1 MDKITELL
9 TNKITE
15 LKLPLKVMEVKELD
29 EIYQAILVGGNNG
42 VHNWPQYLTD
52 LAKLMESI
60 DCWLI
65 TLENDVPD
73 DIHYATIG
81 IRK

>member
-1 MDKITELL
+1 MDKITELF
-9 TNKITE
+9 TNKVNE
-15 LKLPLKVMEVKELD
+15 LGLPLKVMEVKELD
-29 EIYQAILVGGNNG
+29 EIYQVILVGGNNG
-42 VHNWPQYLTD
+42 FHDWPKYLTD

-65 TLENDVPD
+65 TLENDVLD
-73 DIHYATIG
+73 DIHYTTIG

>member
-15 LKLPLKVMEVKELD
+15 LKLPLRVMEVKELD
-29 EIYQAILVGGNNG
+29 EIYQAILVGGSNG
-42 VHNWPQYLTD
+42 LCDWPKYLTD
-52 LAKLMESI
+52 LAQLMGSI

-65 TLENDVPD
+65 TLENDVLD

-81 IRK
+81 LRK

>member
-1 MDKITELL
+1 MDEITKLL

-15 LKLPLKVMEVKELD
+15 FELPLKVMEVKELD

-42 VHNWPQYLTD
+42 FYNWPKYLTN
-52 LAKLMESI
+52 LARLMGSI

-65 TLENDVPD
+65 TLENDVLD

>member
-29 EIYQAILVGGNNG
+29 EIYQVILVGGNNG
-42 VHNWPQYLTD
+42 FHDWPKYLTD
-52 LAKLMESI
+52 LAQLMGSI

-65 TLENDVPD
+65 TLENDVLD

>member
-1 MDKITELL
+1 MEKITELF

-15 LKLPLKVMEVKELD
+15 LELPLSVMEVKELD
-29 EIYQAILVGGNNG
+29 EIYQVIIVGGNNG
-42 VHNWPQYLTD
+42 FSDWPKYLTN
-52 LAKLMESI
+52 LAQLMRSI

-65 TLENDVPD
+65 TLENDVLD

-81 IRK
+81 VIK

>member
-9 TNKITE
+9 TNKLIE
-15 LKLPLKVMEVKELD
+15 LELPLKVMEVKELD

-42 VHNWPQYLTD
+42 FYDWPKYLTD
-52 LAKLMESI
+52 LAQLMGSI

-65 TLENDVPD
+65 TLENDVLD

-81 IRK
+81 LRK

>member
-29 EIYQAILVGGNNG
+29 EIYKATLVGGNNG
-42 VHNWPQYLTD
+42 VHN
-52 LAKLMESI
+52 
-60 DCWLI
+60 
-65 TLENDVPD
+65 
-73 DIHYATIG
+73 
-81 IRK
+81 

>member
-15 LKLPLKVMEVKELD
+15 LKLPLRVMEVKELD
-29 EIYQAILVGGNNG
+29 EIYQVILVGGSNG
-42 VHNWPQYLTD
+42 SCDWPKYLTD
-52 LAKLMESI
+52 LAQLMGSI
-60 DCWLI
+60 DCRLI
-65 TLENDVPD
+65 TLENDVLD

>member
-52 LAKLMESI
+52 LAKLMGSI

-65 TLENDVPD
+65 TLENDVLD